1 MNHQGVWIKGKPL
14 WIWLITEMENTDED
28 NLLMIS
34 ALSQLTLAK
43 D

>member
-1 MNHQGVWIKGKPL
+1 
-14 WIWLITEMENTDED
+14 MENTDED

-43 D
+43 DYVENYRLSIKANKYLSS